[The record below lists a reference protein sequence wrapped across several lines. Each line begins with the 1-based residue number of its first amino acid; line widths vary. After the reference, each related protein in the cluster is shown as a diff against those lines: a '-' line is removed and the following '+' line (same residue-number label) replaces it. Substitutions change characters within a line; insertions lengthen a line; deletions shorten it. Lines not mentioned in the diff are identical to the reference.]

1 MVDETG
7 IKTILEDRLI
17 ELAERVEEID
27 DDLREHEEDDF
38 GDRAIETAGDEV
50 MEELGNAYLQEI
62 QQIRAALVRFDKG
75 TYGTARVVDNRS
87 ASIASRQFPTRHC
100 ASPALSRSD

>member
-1 MVDETG
+1 MPTPQPVRPIFG
-7 IKTILEDRLI
+7 P
-17 ELAERVEEID
+17 VSGQID
-27 DDLREHEEDDF
+27 HEDDF

-75 TYGTARVVDNRS
+75 TYGTC
-87 ASIASRQFPTRHC
+87 TRCGQQVGEHRLKAIPHTALCITC
-100 ASPALSRSD
+100 AEQI

>member
-7 IKTILEDRLI
+7 IKIILEDRLI

-27 DDLREHEEDDF
+27 DDLREHEEDDS

-75 TYGTARVVDNRS
+75 TYGTC
-87 ASIASRQFPTRHC
+87 TRCGQQVGERRLKAIPHTALCITC
-100 ASPALSRSD
+100 AEQI